1 MINYIIILTLYTLY
15 IFYLSLNQNA
25 TSSPLKTPES
35 DEDSDADDSPPT
47 IGNNEDA
54 KELFDNADGSQDSSS
69 ESDEDEDEDEEGDY
83 KLKRWGDVTSTGRNP
98 SLLIIEQMFNNG
110 SADSVH
116 VSSKHGN
123 SQVYD
128 LTEKSDVK
136 LLHKLLR
143 SSTSR
148 KGLNWHL
155 RSRVSQSSSAK
166 KQDGS
171 FAPGFELESEE
182 EDEIDSD
189 DDSSSEDDVQV
200 GKSKGRA
207 GRSALVDSGSESEED
222 DQSDSDS
229 SSDSDEVEVVE
240 KQSKKKAAK
249 GKKMNH

>member
-1 MINYIIILTLYTLY
+1 MIILTLYTLY
-15 IFYLSLNQNA
+15 ILYLSLNQNA

-69 ESDEDEDEDEEGDY
+69 ESDEDEDEDEDEEGDY

-98 SLLIIEQMFNNG
+98 SLSIIEQMFNNG

-116 VSSKHGN
+116 VSNKHGK
-123 SQVYD
+123 SSVFD
-128 LTEKSDVK
+128 LTEDSDVK

-155 RSRVSQSSSAK
+155 RKRVSQSSSAK

-189 DDSSSEDDVQV
+189 DSSSEDDVQV
-200 GKSKGRA
+200 GKNKGRS

>member
-25 TSSPLKTPES
+25 TSSAFKTPES
-35 DEDSDADDSPPT
+35 EEDSDDDDSPPT

-69 ESDEDEDEDEEGDY
+69 ESDEDEDEDEEGDD
-83 KLKRWGDVTSTGRNP
+83 KLEQWGDVTSTERNP